1 MSNPPYVDAGELE
14 TLEPELC
21 WEPRAALVDTGQTG
35 RLARGA
41 RDVLDGWLVLE
52 VHERR
57 AGSAAED
64 LSTLGYDGVSIKLDL
79 AGRERVVEARWA
91 PTTAASNEP

>member
-1 MSNPPYVDAGELE
+1 MDAGELE
-14 TLEPELC
+14 TLEPELG

-79 AGRERVVEARWA
+79 AGRERVVEARWT